1 MYLHEKSLGRV
12 GDVNPI
18 EHGGGV
24 VIETSPRKLWDM
36 YGNFTMEGET
46 SYRLEYTHGIEDDS
60 EEETAEIQ
68 VYTVDLYLSAEEF
81 HAWYDWVDWRAI
93 AESCNWTKKELAGKK
108 ALATPIGRAMA
119 IVAAANY
126 IGWHEFA
133 TYTKTLEASKVA
145 KDWELDK

>member
-1 MYLHEKSLGRV
+1 MDHKIIGRV

-24 VIETSPRKLWDM
+24 VFETSPP
-36 YGNFTMEGET
+36 EGET

-68 VYTVDLYLSAEEF
+68 VYTVDIYLSAEEF
-81 HAWYDWVDWRAI
+81 RAWYDWVDWRAI

-126 IGWHEFA
+126 IGWREFA
-133 TYTKTLEASKVA
+133 PYTKTLEASKVA